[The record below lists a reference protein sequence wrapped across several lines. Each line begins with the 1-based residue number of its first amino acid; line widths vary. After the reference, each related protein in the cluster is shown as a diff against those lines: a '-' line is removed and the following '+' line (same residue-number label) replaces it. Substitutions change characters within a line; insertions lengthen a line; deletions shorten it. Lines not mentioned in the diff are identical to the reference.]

1 MLFFR
6 KPCLGGFGLGFE
18 LPLIFQSRRWDKLA
32 VLGTVYQLAQQ
43 TDWVANDSPVSK
55 SSNFVE
61 NLLAIRERTI
71 LQDLHCRRL
80 HCATKNGWPFQFVMT
95 YYLMFIARVA
105 GSSRFNDGSWW
116 LG

>member
-18 LPLIFQSRRWDKLA
+18 LPLIFQPRCWDKLA

-43 TDWVANDSPVSK
+43 TDWMANDSPVSE
-55 SSNFVE
+55 SSNFVKDF
-61 NLLAIRERTI
+61 LAIRMGAI
-71 LQDLHCRRL
+71 LQNLHCRCL
-80 HCATKNGWPFQFVMT
+80 YSATKNGRPFQFVMT
-95 YYLMFIARVA
+95 YYLMFGTSDA